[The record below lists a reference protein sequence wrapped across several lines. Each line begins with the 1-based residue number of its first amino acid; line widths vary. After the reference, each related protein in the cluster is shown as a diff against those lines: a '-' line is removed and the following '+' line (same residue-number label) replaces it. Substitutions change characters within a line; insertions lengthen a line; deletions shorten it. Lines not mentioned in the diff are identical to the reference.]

1 MRFFR
6 SLCLVLL
13 LGACADGTAVNPE
26 VTPTDC
32 GLIEVDPAA
41 DPGRIPSPLLLE
53 DQVTVATTQM
63 KQGRV
68 LAALNVRLS
77 VDDSF
82 VAYKKALAEAEIEIL
97 QEDNEGFEAELYVGN
112 GKQLGSVVIRR
123 SVCEDAVV
131 VYLNLPARWR
141 GSP

>member
-1 MRFFR
+1 M
-6 SLCLVLL
+6 SPD
-13 LGACADGTAVNPE
+13 A
-26 VTPTDC
+26 TPTEC

-41 DPGRIPSPLLLE
+41 DPERIPPPLLLDGE
-53 DQVTVATTQM
+53 ATLATTQM

-68 LAALNVRLS
+68 LAALNVQLT

-82 VAYKKALAEAEIEIL
+82 AIYKKALAEAGIDVL
-97 QEDNEGFEAELYVGN
+97 QEDNEGFEAELYVGD

-123 SVCEDAVV
+123 SVCDDAVV

-141 GSP
+141 TSR